1 MEWTHGRPRPPWQSA
16 EVGCRID
23 IKLFSDA
30 FIRCEFTLW
39 VFVDANFAAR
49 VASYGL
55 SQQLVVDAVT
65 VLLVMSLPHHFL
77 CWWSIFPYS
86 SGLENCLILVR
97 LVNQQLAQEHW
108 SLLIGLFLW
117 TNIIFFQQYKMQVLS
132 IIRIVCGFVSQSQP
146 KKAFEAR
153 IYSVYD
159 RLTHSLP
166 NNTFVWR

>member
-1 MEWTHGRPRPPWQSA
+1 MKPLTLTFFIDECMEWTHGRPRPPWQSA

-39 VFVDANFAAR
+39 VFVNANFAAR

-55 SQQLVVDAVT
+55 SQQLVVDAVA

-117 TNIIFFQQYKMQVLS
+117 TNIIFFNNIKCKFYPLLELSVVLFLKVS
-132 IIRIVCGFVSQSQP
+132 LKRHLKLEFIVYMIG
-146 KKAFEAR
+146 
-153 IYSVYD
+153 
-159 RLTHSLP
+159 
-166 NNTFVWR
+166 